1 MTIDVKHHF
10 RVCKRKKDMLNLR
23 KGCKVPFP
31 KKLFEGYTYTA
42 PCFTANVNADKM
54 EKLLENFIEL
64 HREPLFF
71 ILELPTNQA
80 DETELRPGEVASFHK
95 DVYYIDG
102 CTQESALRLLHRFAD
117 LLIHDGGC
125 AFGFGGHQTQDEIMI
140 GKYNVV
146 SLFTKNTKLYA
157 DFFETLG
164 IPKTENLQTAWD
176 TFSQDFPG
184 RAECIETDGRTVY
197 DLPEILKA
205 EGIYFAERREA

>member
-1 MTIDVKHHF
+1 M
-10 RVCKRKKDMLNLR
+10 
-23 KGCKVPFP
+23 PFP
-31 KKLFEGYTYTA
+31 EKLFAGYTYTA
-42 PCFTANVNADKM
+42 PCFTANVDADKM
-54 EKLLENFIEL
+54 EELLEHFIEL

-102 CTQESALRLLHRFAD
+102 CTQEKALLLLHSFAN
-117 LLIHDGGC
+117 LLINDGRC

-140 GKYNVV
+140 GKYNVI
-146 SLFTKNTKLYA
+146 SLFTQNTKMYA
-157 DFFETLG
+157 GFFEKHG